1 MQSKQAAGST
11 RRFGHVFMDH
21 SVHEGFMTCM
31 EDVMEKKTFAFRL
44 ADKSPRD
51 TGKWQAREGV
61 ALASCTDARPDLG
74 FFRYNIGGNDTGA
87 WC

>member
-1 MQSKQAAGST
+1 
-11 RRFGHVFMDH
+11 
-21 SVHEGFMTCM
+21 
-31 EDVMEKKTFAFRL
+31 MEKKTFAFRL

-61 ALASCTDARPDLG
+61 ALASCTDALPPMG
-74 FFRYNIGGNDTGA
+74 HYKYNAGGADGRI

>member
-1 MQSKQAAGST
+1 
-11 RRFGHVFMDH
+11 
-21 SVHEGFMTCM
+21 
-31 EDVMEKKTFAFRL
+31 MEKKTFAFRL

-74 FFRYNIGGNDTGA
+74 FFKFNIGGNDTGA